1 MSSKHSSRVVRSP
14 RVFTLSFKLAAV
26 GRMEAGEP
34 VAAVARDIKVAREV
48 LYRWRDA
55 WREKGNAGLAA
66 KRGRK
71 VGWRKRP
78 REAPAEFEPPP
89 QGPAALL
96 AQAERRIAELEQLVG
111 RQQADLDFFQ
121 RALQALDVN
130 ANPSTS
136 ATPSTRSSR
145 R

>member
-1 MSSKHSSRVVRSP
+1 
-14 RVFTLSFKLAAV
+14 LSFKLSAV
-26 GRMEAGEP
+26 GRMESGEA
-34 VAAVARDIKVAREV
+34 VAAVAREV

-55 WREKGNAGLAA
+55 WREKGSEGLAS

-78 REAPAEFEPPP
+78 REAPAEFEPPQ

-111 RQQADLDFFQ
+111 RQQVDLDFFQ
-121 RALQALDVN
+121 RALQALDVS
-130 ANPSTS
+130 AKPSTS